1 MQFMKTFKLILLQ
14 LITLGSYGQNTTK
27 EIKFTQ
33 INWTLSVPAIANVHS
48 AIMQDTIIQI
58 SPSYI
63 KERVTIEKDS
73 YNTFSIK
80 VRSSDPDSLKAM
92 TDEEAFNQSNKII
105 ALTFNRSG
113 SDIKFIDSAS
123 SFDVIDGVRFD
134 MFNYK
139 IKPEKYPMFNCYVAF
154 GKYEGHDINIFI
166 SYDNINLDLGK
177 YFLDILK
184 QSRFGK
190 DKEDK

>member
-1 MQFMKTFKLILLQ
+1 MKTFKLIFLQ
-14 LITLGSYGQNTTK
+14 LITLGTFGQDTTK
-27 EIKFTQ
+27 EIKFSQ
-33 INWTLSVPAIANVHS
+33 INWTLSVPSITSVHS
-48 AIMQDTIIQI
+48 AIVQDTIKQI

-80 VRSSDPDSLKAM
+80 VKASEPDSLKAI
-92 TDEEAFNQSNKII
+92 TAEEAFNQSKKII
-105 ALTFNRSG
+105 ALTYNQSG

-154 GKYEGHDINIFI
+154 GKYEGPDINIFI
-166 SYDNINLDLGK
+166 SYENLNLYLGK
-177 YFLDILK
+177 YFFDILK

-190 DKEDK
+190 EKEDK

>member
-1 MQFMKTFKLILLQ
+1 MKTFKLIFLQ
-14 LITLGSYGQNTTK
+14 LITLGTFGQDTTK
-27 EIKFTQ
+27 EIKFSQ
-33 INWTLSVPAIANVHS
+33 INWTLSVPSITSVHS
-48 AIMQDTIIQI
+48 AIVQDTIKQI

-80 VRSSDPDSLKAM
+80 VKASEPDSLKAI
-92 TDEEAFNQSNKII
+92 TDEEAFNQSKKII
-105 ALTFNRSG
+105 ALTYNQSG

-166 SYDNINLDLGK
+166 SYENLNLYLGK
-177 YFLDILK
+177 YFFDILK

-190 DKEDK
+190 EKEDK